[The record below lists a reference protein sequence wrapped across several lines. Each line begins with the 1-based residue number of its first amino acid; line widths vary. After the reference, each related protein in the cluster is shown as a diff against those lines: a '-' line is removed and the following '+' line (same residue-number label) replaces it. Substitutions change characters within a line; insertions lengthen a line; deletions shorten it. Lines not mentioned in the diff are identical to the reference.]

1 MKSSPGKKSGM
12 VSVRAFEQALETRLA
27 AGKTHANQQKLAAAR
42 LGPTPETKRRELE
55 DNDESQGRRASS
67 SSTGKSPMHGVRFG
81 GVQGPTSTSS
91 ATVAAHQNKPSNSA
105 PAWVTGAG
113 SDDGGGSDDDD
124 DDEAYFKALAQKAK
138 SGKEAAPGPNT
149 APSPQPRPVL
159 KNPYGVLKSSKPT
172 LISPPQA
179 PAAPSEAKKEATTTP
194 FLEMFAAQ
202 YKQEEKGGESWE
214 GESEEEDSSGSEES
228 DDSDAAQAKPPSH
241 SRAPAPSA
249 KANTRP
255 APANNSTGS
264 TNKLT
269 PTTSPSDNNS
279 SGSASSA
286 DTTLASLLQS
296 SFLSLGSPST
306 SGGDPASSTFSAPSF
321 SAPFTTSASSWTSPS
336 SFFSPSPTANPAP
349 SPADT
354 TSAHQAERSV
364 TTIAAPSFLD
374 LFMGNPNPANNAP
387 LPMAATAPA
396 APVQGDYS
404 SSALA
409 LSSPFDLLRSAF
421 GSDGSTGSGGGSQTV
436 TAVNAAQLRAA
447 NGGSVRGSNGG
458 RAQRERTAKELAAE
472 AVKLEQ
478 KEASRAA
485 IAAKV
490 AAEAK
495 AKLDAA
501 AAAQQDEVAAR
512 AAANAAAEAAQ
523 EASQAAIDAAERA
536 QSLAIAAAAAV
547 GKQEADVASHVQP
560 HAALTDAALRSI
572 ALQGGRNGV
581 KEASPPDDDGN
592 YHHYD
597 DDDRGQQRHGEGAG
611 DDHARMRQQ
620 LAPLLAG
627 GSNNSNMGG
636 GHQKV
641 GPRNGTS
648 AMVPLDGGGRRG
660 PNTRPSTQQQG
671 AAYQRSQHSSSSYG
685 DDNKS
690 VRSGASSRA
699 STKLGSAASYSTA
712 GDSDAGSNF
721 GSQRRANTPSVGWSR
736 TETRLLM
743 GLVDLEAR
751 NAREAMHGGFMW
763 DAVAANLRQKLRQD
777 PNLAARGLPQRR
789 KAVDCRRRWD
799 HCLKKAHATPK
810 EQLTG
815 EQKQWLVQYNDQ
827 RAWMASGGAGP
838 TPDVRDAS
846 KEASREARR
855 KNRKGGGGSSK
866 AKGNL
871 ALIPEDLEV
880 ASKAEA

>member
-1 MKSSPGKKSGM
+1 MKSRPGKRSGT

-27 AGKTHANQQKLAAAR
+27 AAKTHANQQKLAAAR
-42 LGPTPETKRRELE
+42 LGPNPEPKRHEVQE
-55 DNDESQGRRASS
+55 DESQGGRGSS
-67 SSTGKSPMHGVRFG
+67 GNSRGVRFG
-81 GVQGPTSTSS
+81 GVQGPTNPSWSS
-91 ATVAAHQNKPSNSA
+91 AAAANKNAPRNSA
-105 PAWVTGAG
+105 PAWVTGD
-113 SDDGGGSDDDD
+113 DDGDAGGSD

-138 SGKEAAPGPNT
+138 SGKEQAPP
-149 APSPQPRPVL
+149 APKPVL

-172 LISPPQA
+172 LIAPPQ
-179 PAAPSEAKKEATTTP
+179 PSPTAAASEAKKEATTTP

-202 YKQEEKGGESWE
+202 YKQVQGGEGGA
-214 GESEEEDSSGSEES
+214 GESDEDDEEEDSSGSEES
-228 DDSDAAQAKPPSH
+228 DDSDAAQAKPPS
-241 SRAPAPSA
+241 SRKDPTPSA
-249 KANTRP
+249 KANKP
-255 APANNSTGS
+255 APASNPTTASSDNTSNST
-264 TNKLT
+264 
-269 PTTSPSDNNS
+269 PSSDP
-279 SGSASSA
+279 SSA
-286 DTTLASLLQS
+286 DTSLAGLLQS
-296 SFLSLGSPST
+296 SFLSLGSPSNAGSAT
-306 SGGDPASSTFSAPSF
+306 SSSTFSAPSF
-321 SAPFTTSASSWTSPS
+321 SAPSFSAPTSFAT
-336 SFFSPSPTANPAP
+336 SFFSPSAPSVANSAPAP
-349 SPADT
+349 SAADMT
-354 TSAHQAERSV
+354 NPQQSERSV
-364 TTIAAPSFLD
+364 TTVAAPSFLD

-387 LPMAATAPA
+387 LPMATAAAAAPA
-396 APVQGDYS
+396 APAQGDS
-404 SSALA
+404 SVLA

-421 GSDGSTGSGGGSQTV
+421 GGDASGGGFQAV
-436 TAVNAAQLRAA
+436 TAANAAQLRAA

-523 EASQAAIDAAERA
+523 EASRAASDAADRA
-536 QSLAIAAAAAV
+536 QSLALAAAAAV

-560 HAALTDAALRSI
+560 HAALSDAALRSI
-572 ALQGGRNGV
+572 ALQGGRNGM
-581 KEASPPDDDGN
+581 KEALPNDGDGDF
-592 YHHYD
+592 HRYD
-597 DDDRGQQRHGEGAG
+597 DDDNGGQQQHQNGEGSG
-611 DDHARMRQQ
+611 DDHARMRRQ

-627 GSNNSNMGG
+627 ASSTGS
-636 GHQKV
+636 GHKKV
-641 GPRNGTS
+641 GPRQPSTQPQGTN

-660 PNTRPSTQQQG
+660 PNTRPHG
-671 AAYQRSQHSSSSYG
+671 AYQRSQPSSSSYG

-690 VRSGASSRA
+690 VRSGVSSRA
-699 STKLGSAASYSTA
+699 STRLGSAASYSTA
-712 GDSDAGSNF
+712 GGTDSDAGSNF
-721 GSQRRANTPSVGWSR
+721 GSQRRGGQPSVGWSR

-743 GLVDLEAR
+743 GLVDVEAR

-855 KNRKGGGGSSK
+855 KNRKGGSGSKSK
-866 AKGNL
+866 GSGL

-880 ASKAEA
+880 ANKAEA